1 MYRWR
6 NTVNDLTAQNNKL
19 NANLINYQAQNA
31 TLRGQLNQ
39 YTIENDDLNQRL
51 DKENAYVRDSYLTHL
66 TDVRTHLTD
75 AQQIAADKA
84 VMTNLNA
91 SLRTDEA
98 LLRKDEAS
106 IADLNASLQ
115 TALASQNAELDAE
128 IEYVETR
135 NLLNFKSSEYQRLQ
149 IGYLESLIYVCKFA
163 YLALFLLALGLVAY
177 KAQLRAAS
185 NLCAL
190 AFFFL
195 FPFCVLYLEII
206 LTNVCIWI
214 LSFAT
219 GSVYLPVQTHFN
231 NATSQ
236 YKGAA
241 ALTAAQE
248 I

>member
-1 MYRWR
+1 MSQWR
-6 NTVNDLTAQNNKL
+6 NTINTLNTLNNKL
-19 NANLINYQAQNA
+19 NSDVRKYEIENSMLQQ
-31 TLRGQLNQ
+31 QLKGK
-39 YTIENDDLNQRL
+39 TIENDDMKQQLSREFAYVINSYHQLSENKEQISYDNAIIQRL
-51 DKENAYVRDSYLTHL
+51 NTTVAKD
-66 TDVRTHLTD
+66 D
-75 AQQIAADKA
+75 ATIAE
-84 VMTNLNA
+84 LNA
-91 SLRTDEA
+91 A
-98 LLRKDEAS
+98 
-106 IADLNASLQ
+106 LQ
-115 TALASQNAELDAE
+115 TALTNQNAELDAE
-128 IEYVETR
+128 IEYLETR

-231 NATSQ
+231 NATRQ

-241 ALTAAQE
+241 ALTATQTPM
-248 I
+248 